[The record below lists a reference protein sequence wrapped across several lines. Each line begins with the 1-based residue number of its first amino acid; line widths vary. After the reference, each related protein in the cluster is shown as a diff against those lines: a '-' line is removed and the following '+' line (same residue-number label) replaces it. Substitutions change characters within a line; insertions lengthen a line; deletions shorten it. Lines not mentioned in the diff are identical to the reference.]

1 MRLVTS
7 SSSWS
12 QLNAAPRRAT
22 LQPQRARRYQL
33 LAAAATVLMIATGCS
48 SNDTAN
54 EASTR
59 SKASDNGE
67 TSTER
72 RTLTVYSGRSEELV
86 AELLEDFT
94 KATGVEVEFRPG
106 DSGELSAQIL
116 TEGEN
121 SPADVF
127 FSQDAGALGALSK
140 AKLLKELP
148 EDLLQKVD
156 PRFRAKDGT
165 WVGTSGRAR
174 VLIIDPRQV
183 PEAPTSIDDL
193 LEPEW
198 KGKIGFAP
206 TNASFQSFV
215 TGLRV
220 VRGEEKALQWLKA
233 FADNDPVAFEKN
245 GAVRDAVNDGQV
257 AIGLINHYYL
267 FEAIAERGKEAVSAQ
282 NVFLGAGDPGG
293 LINVAGVGLLKNSA
307 RSDAAMEFV
316 EFLLSDAAQK
326 YFAAETFEYPLIE
339 GVSQAEGLPSLDSL
353 DPPDVDLS
361 DLDSIGETQELLAEA
376 GLLTQ

>member
-1 MRLVTS
+1 M
-7 SSSWS
+7 
-12 QLNAAPRRAT
+12 
-22 LQPQRARRYQL
+22 Y
-33 LAAAATVLMIATGCS
+33 
-48 SNDTAN
+48 
-54 EASTR
+54 
-59 SKASDNGE
+59 K
-67 TSTER
+67 
-72 RTLTVYSGRSEELV
+72 
-86 AELLEDFT
+86 
-94 KATGVEVEFRPG
+94 
-106 DSGELSAQIL
+106 
-116 TEGEN
+116 
-121 SPADVF
+121 
-127 FSQDAGALGALSK
+127 
-140 AKLLKELP
+140 
-148 EDLLQKVD
+148 
-156 PRFRAKDGT
+156 
-165 WVGTSGRAR
+165 
-174 VLIIDPRQV
+174 RQV

-307 RSDAAMEFV
+307 RSDTAMEFV